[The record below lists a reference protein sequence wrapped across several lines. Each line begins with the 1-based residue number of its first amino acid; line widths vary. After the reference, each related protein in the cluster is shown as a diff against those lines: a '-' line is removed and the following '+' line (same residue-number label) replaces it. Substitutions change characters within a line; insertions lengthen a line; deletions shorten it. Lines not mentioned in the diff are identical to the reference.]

1 MLSKCSDSSSK
12 LLDSIS
18 SSVQSSKSLNS
29 LWLLWSLFSAEIPES
44 LINLICWLGLDRL
57 GLVLDDDGDVEDI
70 KKDLSFMVPPWSLS
84 WYGTTFSNN
93 SYCPQ
98 HNITFKGL
106 FSCHERFG
114 LEKRLQYWITTLT
127 PGASALHSRT
137 DDSVIITGGFYLY
150 YFGVRSKN
158 YWYFFVVHDYRVLQ
172 NVKSFGI

>member
-44 LINLICWLGLDRL
+44 LINLVWIGLDFDDS
-57 GLVLDDDGDVEDI
+57 VLDGDVEDI
-70 KKDLSFMVPPWSLS
+70 KKDLSFMLPPWSLS
-84 WYGTTFSNN
+84 WYGTSSSNN

-150 YFGVRSKN
+150 CFGVRSKN
-158 YWYFFVVHDYRVLQ
+158 YWYFSSSTVTGSC
-172 NVKSFGI
+172 KC